1 MVAYVTE
8 LNIENFKTF
17 TENDFSLVDVWA
29 PWCGPCKLIAPIIDQ
44 ISSDYVG
51 QLSVGKLN
59 ADDNSEIVKE
69 LGIRNI
75 PTLLFFKNGEPL
87 VDRDGNPVRLVGNVQ
102 KERIKEVIDEN
113 L

>member
-8 LNIENFKTF
+8 LNSENFSSF
-17 TENDFSLVDVWA
+17 IDNQFSLVDVWA

-44 ISSDYVG
+44 ISSDYAG

-59 ADDNSEIVKE
+59 ADNNGDLVKE

-75 PTLLFFKNGEPL
+75 PTLLFFKNGQAL
-87 VDRDGNPVRLVGNVQ
+87 TDIDGNPVRLVGNVQ
-102 KERIKEVIDEN
+102 KERLKEVIDAN

>member
-8 LNIENFKTF
+8 LSGDNFKSF
-17 TENDFSLVDVWA
+17 TENEFSLVDVWA
-29 PWCGPCKLIAPIIDQ
+29 PWCGPCKLIAPIVDQ

-59 ADDNSEIVKE
+59 ADDNTDLVKE

-75 PTLLFFKNGEPL
+75 PTLLFFKNGQPITD
-87 VDRDGNPVRLVGNVQ
+87 VDGNSVKLVGNVS
-102 KERIKEVIDEN
+102 KEKLTETIN
-113 L
+113 NYL